1 MNNFNFFGFFK
12 NRYVFPKFQ
21 LPGNIGAN
29 VRKKWEIS
37 ESTETA

>member
-12 NRYVFPKFQ
+12 NMFFRSFNF
-21 LPGNIGAN
+21 GAN